1 MKDNPQVKT
10 AKQAGLGQ
18 CLKCHKLNVI
28 THKDQR
34 CTCCQA
40 KVSLRK
46 YRSLEYTLAWT
57 IAAVVAFIPANLYP
71 IMIFTSLGNPE
82 ASTILSGIESFIQ
95 LGMYPVALVVFIASF
110 IVPLGKML
118 GLLILIVTVKTG
130 SKVDPKHRTQLYHLV
145 EFLGP
150 WSMLDVFVV
159 ALMAAVVNLG
169 FITSIEA
176 GPGASYFAL
185 MVIFTMFAA
194 ESFDPRLL
202 WDNQNNDD

>member
-1 MKDNPQVKT
+1 MIPDVSAKT
-10 AKQAGLGQ
+10 AKRAGLAR
-18 CLKCHKLNVI
+18 CLRCHKLNHI
-28 THKDQR
+28 IRKDQR
-34 CTCCQA
+34 CSCCQA

-57 IAAVVAFIPANLYP
+57 IAAIVAFIPANLYP
-71 IMIFTSLGNPE
+71 IMIFTSLGSPE
-82 ASTILSGIESFIQ
+82 ASTILSGIKSFIQ

-118 GLLILIVTVKTG
+118 GLIILIITVKTG
-130 SKVDPKHRTQLYHLV
+130 SKVDARHRTQLFHLV

-176 GPGASYFAL
+176 GPGISYFAL

-202 WDNQNNDD
+202 WDNLENDD